1 MIPKNEFIGTIREY
15 VGRQIAN
22 HQKLK
27 MGRIINISNGG
38 KTADVQLLEENSITL
53 NSCPLVQEN
62 YSAIGNV
69 GVLIPY
75 YVNDYVI
82 VEILDYIN
90 QENFESGGLIT
101 RKGAH
106 DLYNGVVRGRFN
118 LTSLDITDFDNSS
131 VIIKN
136 NNTKIV
142 VTDSGVLLSNASA
155 TISVSENVM
164 ITSGGSTISVSD
176 NVTIAS
182 GGSTISIAEK
192 IGINGGGQSLKT
204 ALDMALTA
212 LSSDPML
219 SGSTKAQISQAK
231 TMLASILK

>member
-1 MIPKNEFIGTIREY
+1 MIPKNEFIETIREY
-15 VGRQIAN
+15 VGRQIAS

-27 MGRIINISNGG
+27 MGRIINIGNSG

-53 NSCPLVQEN
+53 NNCPLVQEN

-106 DLYNGVVRGRFN
+106 DLYNGIVRGRFN

-142 VTDSGVLLSNASA
+142 VTDSSVSVGNASA
-155 TISVSENVM
+155 TISVSDNVT
-164 ITSGGSTISVSD
+164 ITSGGSTISV
-176 NVTIAS
+176 
-182 GGSTISIAEK
+182 AEK
-192 IGINGGGQSLKT
+192 IGINGGGKSLKT

-219 SGSTKAQISQAK
+219 SGSTKAQISQSK
-231 TMLASILK
+231 TMLASILE